1 MGFLFDIKEVTYKW
15 VGIGFIVFGLI
26 EVAFSLDMMRN
37 PKTAYLGYQTLGAC
51 LPVIIVI
58 GILFIYVGVKA
69 EREVK
74 DFEKLA
80 AYLKAYRRIKIGAL
94 ASKMKLSE
102 YETERRIIRC
112 VRLRLLSGHIDR
124 ATDEFFN
131 PAGTEGKTLIT
142 CPHCGGS
149 VEQMVMAGETGKCP
163 YCGSLL
169 TAGKG

>member
-1 MGFLFDIKEVTYKW
+1 L
-15 VGIGFIVFGLI
+15 L
-26 EVAFSLDMMRN
+26 
-37 PKTAYLGYQTLGAC
+37 
-51 LPVIIVI
+51 VI
-58 GILFIYVGVKA
+58 GILFLSVGLKA
-69 EREVK
+69 EREVRE
-74 DFEKLA
+74 FEKLA

-112 VRLRLLSGHIDR
+112 VRLRLLTGHIDR
-124 ATDEFFN
+124 ATNEFFN
-131 PAGTEGKTLIT
+131 PAGTEGKTLIS
-142 CPHCGGS
+142 CPQCGGS